1 MTAKQGFCTCK
12 PRKLAYL
19 YVNNVDDNIED
30 IKNFL
35 KTYSNGLE
43 YKYKILNGVLSNFYV
58 YSFYVDGENWV
69 TIENTSR
76 YIIFDF
82 DRDWLE
88 FDVYSEEEFEKLFNQ
103 VKKVLK
109 WKTK

>member
-35 KTYSNGLE
+35 KTHSNGSE
-43 YKYKILNGVLSNFYV
+43 YKFQILN
-58 YSFYVDGENWV
+58 DM
-69 TIENTSR
+69 
-76 YIIFDF
+76 
-82 DRDWLE
+82 
-88 FDVYSEEEFEKLFNQ
+88 
-103 VKKVLK
+103 
-109 WKTK
+109 